1 MISSSPIIPQI
12 FKSLVPYR
20 GQVFLSLIFIF
31 FHTILGFS
39 LIFLTSRFQLSS
51 LPIFL
56 ILLFSLHHLLSV
68 FDDWILTGISQQWMM
83 ATRRKCLRRF
93 LEFSEKSRNNS
104 LIDWNELQMEIHWL
118 GDSIFSLLR
127 STLRKI
133 FQILAFSIALIW
145 LSPTL
150 FLFCGILFFFVFFLG
165 FFFGRKINHLQEK
178 VITEESVCSNFE
190 FEAARAMPLVR
201 SFHQASLFSEI
212 HQRFLKPYTEGNIRL
227 ARLRMIFHPIQIILF
242 LITIVLVYS
251 IGSMLVRQQNLSQSA
266 FFSFLAGLSL
276 LHAPLSGLSQDI
288 SLFLGTRY
296 MRFLPDILDDSITM
310 DTSVPN
316 NPISK
321 IELKEVSF
329 SYSGSTL
336 PLLQQVSLQL
346 SSGTITG
353 IQGSNGSGKTT
364 LALLLCGVLK
374 PDSGQ
379 ILIDGSPNEGFPV
392 GYVDQ
397 NGTVFSLNLQ
407 DNLFLKGNEDPSNL
421 LNSTHFLKFLSP
433 EQAGQR
439 LSPEILSSGQRK
451 SVSIERA
458 FRFNP
463 QILIIDEPE
472 NALDES
478 AREFL
483 LQQILEKKQESRIIV
498 LFSHSESFLS
508 ICDQR
513 LQMSV
518 LSKERDF

>member
-1 MISSSPIIPQI
+1 MISFSPNISLI

-20 GQVFLSLIFIF
+20 GQVLLSLIFIL

-39 LIFLTSRFQLSS
+39 LIFLTSRFHLSQ

-68 FDDWILTGISQQWMM
+68 FDDWILTGISQHWMM
-83 ATRRKCLRRF
+83 STRRKCLRRF
-93 LEFSEKSRNNS
+93 LEISEKSKSNS

-133 FQILAFSIALIW
+133 FQIFAFSIALIW
-145 LSPTL
+145 LSPIL

-165 FFFGRKINHLQEK
+165 FFFGRQINRLQEK
-178 VITEESVCSNFE
+178 VITEESACSIFE
-190 FEAARAMPLVR
+190 FEAARAMPLIR
-201 SFHQASLFSEI
+201 SFQQASLFSKI
-212 HQRFLKPYTEGNIRL
+212 HSRFLHPFTEGNIRL

-251 IGSMLVRQQNLSQSA
+251 IGSMLVRQHNLSQSA

-296 MRFLPDILDDSITM
+296 MKFLPVILEDSITEEPAI
-310 DTSVPN
+310 PN
-316 NPISK
+316 TPISN
-321 IELKEVSF
+321 IELDDVSF
-329 SYSGSTL
+329 SYSGSTN
-336 PLLQQVSLQL
+336 PLLQNVSLRL
-346 SSGTITG
+346 STGTITG
-353 IQGSNGSGKTT
+353 IQGANGSGKTT

-374 PDSGQ
+374 PDSGK
-379 ILIDGSPNEGFPV
+379 ILIDGSLGVRIPV

-397 NGTVFSLNLQ
+397 NGTVFSLSLPE
-407 DNLFLKGNEDPSNL
+407 NLFLDENETDSAVL
-421 LNSTHFLKFLSP
+421 GSTRFLKFMSP
-433 EQAGQR
+433 EQSKQR
-439 LSPEILSSGQRK
+439 LSPEILSAGQRK
-451 SVSIERA
+451 SISIERA
-458 FRFNP
+458 FRVNT

-478 AREFL
+478 AREFFR
-483 LQQILEKKQESRIIV
+483 QQILGKKLENNIIV

-513 LQMSV
+513 LQIAD
-518 LSKERDF
+518 LSKGLYS